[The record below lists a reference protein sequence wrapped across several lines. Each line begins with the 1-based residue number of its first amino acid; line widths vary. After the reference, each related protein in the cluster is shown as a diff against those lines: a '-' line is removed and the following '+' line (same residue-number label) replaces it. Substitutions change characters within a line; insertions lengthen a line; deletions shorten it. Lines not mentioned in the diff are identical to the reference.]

1 MGTQQS
7 HDDRKTVDAAG
18 EVINNVIVQE
28 PVAVH
33 GTDKVVILLTILC
46 ILKSISLIMYIY
58 GCFVKQL
65 KKKYMG
71 NTQNA

>member
-33 GTDKVVILLTILC
+33 GTDKVVVLLTILC
-46 ILKSISLIMYIY
+46 ILKIISLVIYSY

-65 KKKYMG
+65 KKKYQRNG
-71 NTQNA
+71 QNA